1 MAADE
6 MTCALP
12 GARLDEIVGAI
23 ENANFVDATVA
34 RYAAADAERFP
45 VLR

>member
-1 MAADE
+1 MGAHE

-12 GARLDEIVGAI
+12 GARLEEIVAAI
-23 ENANFVDATVA
+23 EQAAVVDATVA

-45 VLR
+45 ALA